1 MTGVPLGDVLLIGAG
16 GHARAVADV
25 IAAEGRLRVAGLVDS
40 TRARGEVCFGHPVL
54 GGEDD
59 VPDILDDLGVRD
71 LVVAIGDNFQ
81 RQAMAA
87 RLEARVPGLR
97 LVSCRHPSALVGSD
111 VEIGAGTL
119 IMPGVV
125 IVSGC
130 RIGPGCLLNT
140 GSTIDHEGTMG
151 PWSSLAPGAVLGGRV
166 RLGERASVGLG
177 ARVIHGLSIGDDTVI
192 GAGAV
197 VVRDI
202 AANWLAFGVPCR
214 PIRVRA
220 ADEPYL

>member
-1 MTGVPLGDVLLIGAG
+1 MPPGEVLLIGAG

-25 IAAEGRLRVAGLVDS
+25 IAAEGRFRVAGLVDT
-40 TRARGEVCFGHPVL
+40 TRARGDVCFGYPVL

-59 VPDILDDLGVRD
+59 VPDILDDLGIGD
-71 LVVAIGDNFQ
+71 LIVAIGDNFQ

-87 RLEARVPGLR
+87 RLQARVPGLG
-97 LVSCRHPSALVGSD
+97 LVSSRHPSALVGSD
-111 VEIGAGTL
+111 VEIGVGTV

-130 RIGPGCLLNT
+130 RIGQGCLLNT
-140 GSTIDHEGTMG
+140 GSIIDHEGTMG

-166 RLGERASVGLG
+166 RLGERAAVGLG
-177 ARVIHGLSIGDDTVI
+177 ARVIHDLSIGDGAVI

-197 VVRDI
+197 VVHDI
-202 AANWLAFGVPCR
+202 GANRVAFGVPCR